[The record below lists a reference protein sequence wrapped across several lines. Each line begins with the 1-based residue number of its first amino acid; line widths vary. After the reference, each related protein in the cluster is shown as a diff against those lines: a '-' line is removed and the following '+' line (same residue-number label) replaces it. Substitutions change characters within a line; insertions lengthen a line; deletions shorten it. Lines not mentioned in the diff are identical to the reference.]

1 MRDFDDL
8 RVVAGDS
15 PDVIKAK
22 VDGRERLIRASK
34 KNAIAQVIDSLGD
47 WGFIGV
53 LALAF
58 VAVTAILAVAAPDQ
72 LQEWLNNL

>member
-8 RVVAGDS
+8 KVVEGDS
-15 PDVIKAK
+15 PEVIKAK
-22 VDGRERLIRASK
+22 VDGRERLIRASR
-34 KNAIAQVIDSLGD
+34 KNAVAQIIDSLGD
-47 WGFIGV
+47 WGIVGV
-53 LALAF
+53 LVIAF